1 MEANSASILASCLE
15 AQAPGWKLK
24 TCSELESYLM
34 SLMSS
39 CSCRPHLATHLG
51 KILVLAIGC
60 NRVIEVVFTCIHPID
75 PLSYQAF
82 IAFRTLYAA
91 VISLPPYH
99 NWKEPC
105 NFASSSNWLEAL
117 LRRLLRQFDRQSRAM
132 VPLVG
137 PDTIFHCEAVALLQF
152 NSFGQ
157 HHGKFI

>member
-1 MEANSASILASCLE
+1 MYS
-15 AQAPGWKLK
+15 P
-24 TCSELESYLM
+24 
-34 SLMSS
+34 
-39 CSCRPHLATHLG
+39 
-51 KILVLAIGC
+51 
-60 NRVIEVVFTCIHPID
+60 NR

-82 IAFRTLYAA
+82 IAFCTLYAA

-99 NWKEPC
+99 NC
-105 NFASSSNWLEAL
+105 RNFASSSNWLEALLQL

-157 HHGKFI
+157 HHGKFIYSMVNDGSPRILTRNVRKFDCNIEHCFQDTLMFGVFAPLKSRQLPKLRQAPRDELRS